1 MCYLSLKARSGMYY
15 LSLKAQSAI
24 GTLISSSSDHNVS
37 ASLARIVQVPAPTA
51 NNSDTCGVFFV
62 IKKYKML

>member
-1 MCYLSLKARSGMYY
+1 MFDLYHVLL
-15 LSLKAQSAI
+15 
-24 GTLISSSSDHNVS
+24 TVDHNVS
-37 ASLARIVQVPAPTA
+37 TSLARIVQVPAPTA